1 MSDKLRFVLVLGA
14 AWSFVLAA
22 VTGAALL
29 VARSLW
35 QRHVDAPRQLAEDA
49 RIMLVAN
56 PAHRAPARGSAE
68 IVALAAAFNGF
79 ADAHMTLKTDVEKK
93 VRDAN
98 ERIGQERNRLA
109 ALMSELAQSVIMCN
123 IEGRILLYNARAM
136 QLLRKP
142 LDGATVAGK
151 AHTLVGLGRSVFAIF
166 DRNLMIHAVESI
178 HDRIRQ
184 GIRNPVANFVTTAPA
199 GQLVRVQ
206 LAPVLAAAEG

>member
-29 VARSLW
+29 VAAEVSEPQRVLLASILRERAATVVVAALLLLAALALVGRALW

-79 ADAHMTLKTDVEKK
+79 A
-93 VRDAN
+93 
-98 ERIGQERNRLA
+98 
-109 ALMSELAQSVIMCN
+109 
-123 IEGRILLYNARAM
+123 
-136 QLLRKP
+136 
-142 LDGATVAGK
+142 
-151 AHTLVGLGRSVFAIF
+151 
-166 DRNLMIHAVESI
+166 
-178 HDRIRQ
+178 
-184 GIRNPVANFVTTAPA
+184 
-199 GQLVRVQ
+199 
-206 LAPVLAAAEG
+206 